1 MYPVHLNCT
10 ELSNTSDWCIYFWLE
25 YFCNASLTWS
35 SAGGRSVPPLCTPFY
50 FISLPIVASS
60 VVRSVIA
67 SRVARREERQQ
78 EEGVRRDW
86 RQQEEGVR
94 NSQRRRIM
102 LSRSKHKVNVGL
114 RSGCVSDVTEESS
127 GASNSSINNLPSD
140 DPPAYS
146 SDHPQVIKLWLVKW
160 F

>member
-1 MYPVHLNCT
+1 M
-10 ELSNTSDWCIYFWLE
+10 
-25 YFCNASLTWS
+25 
-35 SAGGRSVPPLCTPFY
+35 
-50 FISLPIVASS
+50 
-60 VVRSVIA
+60 RSVIA
-67 SRVARREERQQ
+67 SRVARREERQQQ

-94 NSQRRRIM
+94 NSQRNRRIM

-146 SDHPQVIKLWLVKW
+146 DHPQVINTQL
-160 F
+160 